1 MKKIALIGCGGIGG
15 YHLHNLAKFK
25 DKIELVGFCDVIPE
39 RAEGF
44 VKQTGQGKAYGAD
57 FKKMY
62 DEAKPDMLFVGTPPY
77 AHGDIEFEAIERGIH
92 LFVQKPVALDMELAV
107 KIRDKIAEK
116 GLVSA
121 SGFQC
126 RYSSINEAAKNYI
139 AQNEI
144 ISIQA
149 SRIGG
154 VPEVDWWRV
163 KDLSGGQLA
172 EQTVHQVDILRYLF
186 GDMESVYSIATRGFV
201 KESEWPGYNTD
212 DATTTVFKFKSGLAA
227 TMITGC
233 YSLNGASW
241 DSKMTFGSRSSRLDY
256 HLISHVDIFGID
268 EQDKA
273 AEIAGVVKGDGMQK
287 RNENE
292 QGIRVKASG
301 DYDKECFGAFIDAV
315 ISGKPEDAKK
325 IKSPYCD
332 AVKSLAAVLGAN
344 ESMKTGQVVKIN
356 I

>member
-1 MKKIALIGCGGIGG
+1 
-15 YHLHNLAKFK
+15 
-25 DKIELVGFCDVIPE
+25 
-39 RAEGF
+39 
-44 VKQTGQGKAYGAD
+44 
-57 FKKMY
+57 MY
-62 DEAKPDMLFVGTPPY
+62 DEVKPDMIFIGTPPY

-92 LFVQKPVALDMELAV
+92 LFVQKPVALDLELAV
-107 KIRDKIAEK
+107 KIRDKIAAK
-116 GLVSA
+116 GLISA

-126 RYSSINEAAKNYI
+126 RYDGINETAKDYI
-139 AQNEI
+139 AKNEI

-154 VPEVDWWRV
+154 VPEVDWWRK

-186 GDMESVYSIATRGFV
+186 GDMESVYAVATRGFV
-201 KESEWPGYNTD
+201 KESEWPGYDTD
-212 DATTTVFKFKSGLAA
+212 DASTTIFKFKSGLAA

-256 HLISHVDIFGID
+256 QLISYVDIFGINEED
-268 EQDKA
+268 I
-273 AEIAGVVKGDGMQK
+273 AEEIKGVVKGDGMQR

-292 QGIRVKASG
+292 KGIRVRSSG
-301 DYDKECFGAFIDAV
+301 DFDSLCHGTFINAV
-315 ISGKPEDAKK
+315 ISGDPADIKK

-344 ESMKTGQVVKIN
+344 ESMKTGQAVKID

>member
-1 MKKIALIGCGGIGG
+1 MIFI
-15 YHLHNLAKFK
+15 
-25 DKIELVGFCDVIPE
+25 
-39 RAEGF
+39 
-44 VKQTGQGKAYGAD
+44 
-57 FKKMY
+57 
-62 DEAKPDMLFVGTPPY
+62 GTPPY
-77 AHGDIEFEAIERGIH
+77 VHGDIEFEAIERGIH
-92 LFVQKPVALDMELAV
+92 LFVQKPVALDLELAV
-107 KIRDKIAEK
+107 KIRDKTAEK

-126 RYSSINEAAKNYI
+126 RYDSINETAKDYI
-139 AQNEI
+139 AKNEI
-144 ISIQA
+144 ITIQA

-154 VPEVDWWRV
+154 VPEVDWWRK

-186 GDMESVYSIATRGFV
+186 GDMESVYTVATSGFV
-201 KESEWPGYNTD
+201 KDSEWPGYDTD
-212 DATTTVFKFKSGLAA
+212 DASTTIFKFKSGLAA

-256 HLISHVDIFGID
+256 HLISYVDIFGIN

-273 AEIAGVVKGDGMQK
+273 EEIAGVVKGDGMQR

-292 QGIRVKASG
+292 QGMRVRTSG
-301 DYDKECFGAFIDAV
+301 DFDTLCHRTFIDAV
-315 ISGKPEDAKK
+315 ISEDPEDIKK

-344 ESMKTGQVVKIN
+344 ESMKTGQVVKVDV
-356 I
+356 

>member
-1 MKKIALIGCGGIGG
+1 MKKIALIGCGGIGS
-15 YHLHNLAKFK
+15 YHLHNLRKF
-25 DKIELVGFCDVIPE
+25 DDIEFVGFCDIIPE
-39 RAEGF
+39 RAESF
-44 VKQTGQGKAYGAD
+44 AKQAEQGKAFTD
-57 FKKMY
+57 FKQMY
-62 DEAKPDMLFVGTPPY
+62 DGVKPDMVFIGTPPY

-92 LFVQKPVALDMELAV
+92 LFVQKPVALDLELAL
-107 KIRDKIAEK
+107 KIQDKIAAK
-116 GLVSA
+116 GIISA

-126 RYSSINEAAKNYI
+126 RYDSINESARDYI
-139 AQNEI
+139 AKNEI

-154 VPEVDWWRV
+154 VPEVDWWRK
-163 KDLSGGQLA
+163 KDLSGGQLV

-186 GDMESVYSIATRGFV
+186 GDMESVYAVATRGFV
-201 KESEWPGYNTD
+201 KESEWPGYDTD
-212 DATTTVFKFKSGLAA
+212 DASTTIFKFKSGLAA

-256 HLISHVDIFGID
+256 HLISHVNIYGLN

-273 AEIAGVVKGDGMQK
+273 DEIAGVIKGDGMQR

-292 QGIRVKASG
+292 QGIRIRTSG
-301 DYDKECFGAFIDAV
+301 DFDSRCMRAFIDAV
-315 ISGKPEDAKK
+315 ISGSPEDIKK

-344 ESMKTGQVVKIN
+344 ESMKTGRVVKL
-356 I
+356 

>member
-1 MKKIALIGCGGIGG
+1 MKKIAMVGCGGIGS
-15 YHLHNLAKFK
+15 YHLSHFVHFK
-25 DKIELVGFCDVIPE
+25 DVEFAGFCDIIPE
-39 RAEGF
+39 RAESF
-44 VKQTGQGKAYGAD
+44 AKQAGQGKAFTD

-62 DEAKPDMLFVGTPPY
+62 DEVKPDMVFIGVPPY
-77 AHGDIEFEAIERGIH
+77 AHGEIEFEAIERGIH
-92 LFVQKPVALDMELAV
+92 LFVQKPVALDLELAV

-116 GLVSA
+116 KLISA

-126 RYSSINEAAKNYI
+126 RYDSINEAAKDYI
-139 AQNEI
+139 SKNEV

-154 VPEVDWWRV
+154 VPGVDWWRK

-186 GDMESVYSIATRGFV
+186 GDIESVYAVATRGFV
-201 KESEWPGYNTD
+201 KDSEWPGYDTD
-212 DATTTVFKFKSGLAA
+212 DASTSVFKFKSGITA

-256 HLISHVDIFGID
+256 HLCSHINIYGIS
-268 EQDKA
+268 EQDI
-273 AEIAGVVKGDGMQK
+273 AEEVAGTVTGDGTQK

-292 QGIRVKASG
+292 QGIKIRTTG
-301 DYDKECFGAFIDAV
+301 DFETRCDRAFIDAV
-315 ISGKPEDAKK
+315 ISGDPEDIKK
-325 IKSPYCD
+325 IKSPYAD
-332 AVKSLAAVLGAN
+332 AVKTLAIVLGAN
-344 ESMKTGQVVKIN
+344 ESMKTGKAIKID

>member
-15 YHLHNLAKFK
+15 YHLHNLKNFE
-25 DKIELVGFCDVIPE
+25 DTELAGFCDIIPE
-39 RAEGF
+39 RAESF
-44 VKQTGQGKAYGAD
+44 VKQTGKGKAYAD

-62 DEAKPDMLFVGTPPY
+62 EEVKPDMVFIGVPPY
-77 AHGDIEFEAIERGIH
+77 AHGEIEFESIERGIH
-92 LFVQKPVALDMELAV
+92 MFVQKPVALDLALAV
-107 KIRDKIAEK
+107 KIRDKIEAK
-116 GLVSA
+116 NLISA

-126 RYSSINEAAKNYI
+126 RYDSINETAKDYI
-139 AQNEI
+139 KKNEI
-144 ISIQA
+144 IAIQA

-154 VPEVDWWRV
+154 VPEVDWWRK

-186 GDMESVYSIATRGFV
+186 GDMESVYSAAARGFV
-201 KESEWPGYNTD
+201 KDSEWPGYDTD
-212 DATTTVFKFKSGLAA
+212 DVSTTIFKFKSGLAA

-256 HLISHVDIFGID
+256 HLISHVDIFGLS

-273 AEIAGVVKGDGMQK
+273 EEIAGVVKGDGMQK
-287 RNENE
+287 RSENE
-292 QGIRVKASG
+292 QGTRVKTDG
-301 DYDKECFGAFIDAV
+301 EFDTLCHRTFVDAV
-315 ISGKPEDAKK
+315 ISGKAEDIKK
-325 IKSPYCD
+325 IKSSYGD
-332 AVKSLAAVLGAN
+332 AVKSLAAVLAAN
-344 ESMKTGQVVKIN
+344 ESMKTGEVVKLN